1 MYGGFAKNAEAFTNS
16 LKKSGATEH
25 FFFAN
30 WVTLMLKDMSNA
42 YVEEHMRL
50 KEFGN
55 TLKATK
61 TLITTQVGQLKKD
74 RAILQK

>member
-1 MYGGFAKNAEAFTNS
+1 M
-16 LKKSGATEH
+16 
-25 FFFAN
+25 
-30 WVTLMLKDMSNA
+30 MKDMSNA
-42 YVEEHMRL
+42 YLEEHMRL

-74 RAILQK
+74 RALLQKQVKRITKARQKGKPQDLD